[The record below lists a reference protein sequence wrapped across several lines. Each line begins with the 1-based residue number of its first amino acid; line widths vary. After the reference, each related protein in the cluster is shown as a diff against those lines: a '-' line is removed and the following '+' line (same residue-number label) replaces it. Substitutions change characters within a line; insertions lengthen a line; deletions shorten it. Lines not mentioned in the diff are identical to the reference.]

1 MQTLQ
6 LSSASQYLAAV
17 LLLSIVTVEIGGW
30 YMTTVV
36 RGRWPLTEFQ
46 KAFARA
52 GHGHAGVLVSLG
64 LICLLLADAAALDGF
79 FGWVAR
85 LGVPLGAILLPGGFF
100 AASAGRGLEQPN
112 KYFPLV
118 WAGAVS
124 VAIGVLSLGIGLL
137 AT

>member
-6 LSSASQYLAAV
+6 LSSASQYLAAI
-17 LLLSIVTVEIGGW
+17 LLLSIVAIEIGGR
-30 YMTTVV
+30 YMTTIV
-36 RGRWPLTEFQ
+36 RGRQPLTEFQ

-52 GHGHAGVLVSLG
+52 GHGHAGVLVSLS
-64 LICLLLADAAALDGF
+64 LICLLFADAAALDGF

-100 AASAGRGLEQPN
+100 ASSTGRGLEQPN

-118 WAGAVS
+118 WAGAAS